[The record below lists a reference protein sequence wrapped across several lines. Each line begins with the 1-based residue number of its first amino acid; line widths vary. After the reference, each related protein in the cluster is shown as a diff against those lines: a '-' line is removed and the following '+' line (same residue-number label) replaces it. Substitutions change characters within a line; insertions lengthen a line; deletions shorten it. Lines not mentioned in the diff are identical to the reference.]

1 MSKVCS
7 TPIECP
13 FAVGVAVV
21 VYDDDGGVIDGA
33 VVVVFGTIGVL
44 E

>member
-21 VYDDDGGVIDGA
+21 VYDDTGGVIDG
-33 VVVVFGTIGVL
+33 VVVVVVGTIGAV
-44 E
+44 

>member
-1 MSKVCS
+1 MAKVCS

-21 VYDDDGGVIDGA
+21 VYDDTGGVIDGA
-33 VVVVFGTIGVL
+33 VVVVVGTIGAV
-44 E
+44 